1 MGILIKSNFS
11 GIKHAC
17 KQRIRSRRN
26 GEVGILISYKI
37 SPKVAASPCP
47 NTYEMFVAQIK
58 NLKLTHLSWSRFS
71 IMNHSEY
78 LKCII

>member
-11 GIKHAC
+11 GMKHAC

-37 SPKVAASPCP
+37 SPKVVASPCP
-47 NTYEMFVAQIK
+47 NTLEMFANRSHPWNSMHK
-58 NLKLTHLSWSRFS
+58 KLF
-71 IMNHSEY
+71 Y
-78 LKCII
+78 